1 MTRKCFFHIRDG
13 DHYYT
18 DGEGRECEDLDHMA
32 CEAAV
37 TACSIARD
45 NAAKRRHGSVCV
57 EVANQSGEL
66 VAVATAM
73 VDLNLI
79 RPQGFSSEPLTE
91 A

>member
-1 MTRKCFFHIRDG
+1 MRTCFFHIRDG

-18 DGEGRECEDLDHMA
+18 DGEGRHCDDVQRMA

-45 NAAKRRHGSVCV
+45 NAAKNLTGSVCV
-57 EVANQSGEL
+57 EVADESGVL
-66 VAVATAM
+66 IAVATIM
-73 VDLNLI
+73 VDVNLI
-79 RPQGFSSEPLTE
+79 RPEVSAQPGGE